1 MKHNITK
8 EQRLNL
14 YRKALRNIDYNIS
27 TTCGLCFLLYRTDN
41 SDTNWRNW
49 FLEKKGDIYDYLKME
64 TEKGVFTKA
73 KLEGFEEIT
82 NQVIGMIP
90 YNDTYWFPRE
100 DWESRKLILLNAI
113 KTLENEHTV

>member
-1 MKHNITK
+1 MKPNITK
-8 EQRLNL
+8 EQKLNL

-27 TTCGLCFLLYRTDN
+27 STWGLCFLLHKTDN
-41 SDTNWRNW
+41 SDTIGR
-49 FLEKKGDIYDYLKME
+49 DIYAYLEME

-90 YNDTYWFPRE
+90 YEDVYWFPRE

-113 KTLENEHTV
+113 KTLENEHTI

>member
-1 MKHNITK
+1 
-8 EQRLNL
+8 
-14 YRKALRNIDYNIS
+14 
-27 TTCGLCFLLYRTDN
+27 
-41 SDTNWRNW
+41 
-49 FLEKKGDIYDYLKME
+49 ME

-90 YNDTYWFPRE
+90 YAYWFPRE